1 MLFATRLTTHF
12 RSPIVAA
19 PMTADAD
26 DKPLAPEQER
36 LVRQVRRVAIGSSVI
51 MLLGFAVVISV
62 IGYRLFAAAE
72 RAAPPAESAILL
84 PKGARVLSTTVS
96 DGKIAVTIELSGAVE
111 VRFYELATLRP
122 TGRIRF
128 ATEP

>member
-1 MLFATRLTTHF
+1 
-12 RSPIVAA
+12 
-19 PMTADAD
+19 MTAPEEEA
-26 DKPLAPEQER
+26 PLAPAQVR
-36 LVRQVRRVAIGSSVI
+36 LVRQVRRIAVGSSVI

-62 IGYRLFAAAE
+62 IGYRLFVAAE
-72 RAAPPAESAILL
+72 RAAPSAESAILL

-96 DGKIAVTIELSGAVE
+96 DGKLAVTIELSGAVE

-122 TGRIRF
+122 AGRIRF

>member
-1 MLFATRLTTHF
+1 
-12 RSPIVAA
+12 
-19 PMTADAD
+19 MTAPDDDA
-26 DKPLAPEQER
+26 PLQPAQER
-36 LVRQVRRVAIGSSVI
+36 LVRQVRRIAIGSSVV

-72 RAAPPAESAILL
+72 RATPAESAILL
-84 PKGARVLSTTVS
+84 PKGARVLSTAIT
-96 DGKIAVTIELSGAVE
+96 DGKLAVTIELSGAVE

-122 TGRIRF
+122 AGRIRF